1 MNDLSIHRALARGQ
15 CRWDGMEPD
24 DDDPPASMASLLEL
38 QQENFKL
45 RDQLAQLLEE
55 ARGLAETANRT
66 RCCMG
71 DRMLRLCDEIE
82 GITPDPEVSKEE
94 PEA

>member
-15 CRWDGMEPD
+15 RRWDDMEPD
-24 DDDPPASMASLLEL
+24 DDDPPVSMAVHMEL
-38 QQENFKL
+38 VDKFLKSEEQKA
-45 RDQLAQLLEE
+45 RLLEE
-55 ARGLAETANRT
+55 ARDLAETANRT

-82 GITPDPEVSKEE
+82 GITPDPEVSQEE

>member
-15 CRWDGMEPD
+15 RRWDGMELD

-55 ARGLAETANRT
+55 ARDLAQTANRT
-66 RCCMG
+66 RCCTG

-82 GITPDPEVSKEE
+82 GITPDPEVSQEE